1 MRRPLAGSWLLA
13 LALGATVM
21 APGAS
26 ADPSDP
32 NPPTRADVRE
42 ARQAADAAE
51 NDVASVRAAL
61 ASANADLDAA
71 QIAAMQAAEAYNGA
85 LLRRKEARHDAR
97 VAERRSQRADRRLAR
112 QKDLYR
118 ETLLASYDAGVG
130 LDGFDAILSA
140 DGIDGVLE
148 RTSAA
153 GMIQDSLE
161 EQHEQYVAA
170 SDRAERAQ
178 SRAER
183 TADTADRAA
192 EDARQAR
199 DDARAAAD
207 RAEATAASIAAEK
220 DRLVARL
227 AELQGVSVELAQ
239 QRQDAREE
247 RLREQQQAEQEEQQQ
262 EQQEQDDQAT
272 DPGQDDGGTGDGGD
286 SSDTPPAGVP
296 DDPGP
301 GSTDPTP
308 PADPAPPAPG
318 GGAAAA
324 VAFARAQLGD
334 PYVWAAAG
342 PDAWDCSGLTMG
354 AWAAGGKSLP
364 HYSVAQYEV
373 STPISSSQLRPGD
386 LVFWGTSSSPSSI
399 YHEALYVGDGMIIH
413 APRPGRSV
421 EEVSMYYWIP
431 PNLFARP

>member
-13 LALGATVM
+13 LALGATLV

-42 ARQAADAAE
+42 ARQAAHGAEDDA
-51 NDVASVRAAL
+51 ASVRAAL
-61 ASANADLDAA
+61 ESANADLDAA

-85 LLRRKEARHDAR
+85 LLRAQQARHDAR
-97 VAERRSQRADRRLAR
+97 VAERRSQRADRRLER

-118 ETLLASYDAGVG
+118 ETLLTSYDAGVG
-130 LDGFDAILSA
+130 LEGIDAVLSA
-140 DGIDGVLE
+140 DGVQGVLE

-161 EQHEQYVAA
+161 QQHEDYVTA
-170 SDRAERAQ
+170 SDRAERAET
-178 SRAER
+178 RAEE
-183 TADTADRAA
+183 TADDAADAA
-192 EDARQAR
+192 DDARQAR

-207 RAEATAASIAAEK
+207 RAEVTAASIAAEK
-220 DRLVARL
+220 DRLVSRL
-227 AELQGVSVELAQ
+227 AHLQGVSVELAQ
-239 QRQDAREE
+239 ERQDAREQ
-247 RLREQQQAEQEEQQQ
+247 RQREQQRAEQQAEEQ
-262 EQQEQDDQAT
+262 EQQDA
-272 DPGQDDGGTGDGGD
+272 DPGAGDGAGGGD
-286 SSDTPPAGVP
+286 AGDAADPTDEPPADVP
-296 DDPGP
+296 EETPA
-301 GSTDPTP
+301 P

-324 VAFARAQLGD
+324 VAFARAQLGE

-364 HYSVAQYEV
+364 HYSVAQYEE
-373 STPISSSQLRPGD
+373 STPISSSQLQPGD
-386 LVFWGTSSSPSSI
+386 LVFWGSSSSPSSI
-399 YHEALYVGDGMIIH
+399 YHVALYVGDGMIIH
-413 APRPGRSV
+413 APRPGRGV

-431 PNLFARP
+431 PNFFARP